1 MIDFG
6 YLQKGLYALARAH
19 RVNSMAGHLGA
30 AVVAGYFIGEQHPE
44 LDDRVYKGIEA
55 ELDRIIS
62 GESVF
67 SPGKG
72 AVISASE
79 MFEPFAKENPK
90 VSLIGDIAEALSGNI
105 DKTRQSGHNVI
116 FTAIAIRALKDH
128 PELAMPAVIDG
139 IRKLIASFDGASPG
153 SGYYGKEKGRIDGNK
168 ITLQDDESFPPYA
181 NLDEMGK
188 AVLDELI
195 IRPGQRREGF
205 GGMHHI
211 INHAAALAELENYGY
226 PELARE
232 GLSAHHQHLM
242 LFRSL
247 PDVAD
252 EHGAETP
259 TEFSPFAAE
268 FWEPDKI
275 RRERAHLTH
284 RVKTMYGFKLLTG
297 LEPEPDKIKIATDN
311 LRYLM

>member
-1 MIDFG
+1 MIEFD

-19 RVNSMAGHLGA
+19 RVSNMSGHLGA
-30 AVVAGYFIGEQHPE
+30 AVVAGYFIGEQHPD
-44 LDDRVYKGIEA
+44 LDKRVYKGIEA
-55 ELDRIIS
+55 ELDRIIL

-67 SPGKG
+67 SPGKD

-79 MFEPFAKENPK
+79 MFEPFAKEQPK
-90 VSLIGDIAEALSGNI
+90 ASLIGDIAEALAGNI
-105 DKTRQSGHNVI
+105 DHTRQSGHNVI
-116 FTAIAIRALKDH
+116 FATIAIRALKDH
-128 PELAMPAVIDG
+128 PELALPAVVDG
-139 IRKLIASFDGASPG
+139 IRKLIAGFDGASPG

-168 ITLQDDESFPPYA
+168 ITLQDDESFPSYA
-181 NLDEMGK
+181 NLNEMGK

-195 IRPGQRREGF
+195 FRPGQRREGF

-232 GLSAHHQHLM
+232 GLPAHHQHLM

-252 EHGAETP
+252 EHGVETP

-268 FWEPDKI
+268 FWKPDKI

-284 RVKTMYGFKLLTG
+284 RVKTMYGFQVLTG
-297 LEPEPDKIKIATDN
+297 SIAEPDKIKIATDN